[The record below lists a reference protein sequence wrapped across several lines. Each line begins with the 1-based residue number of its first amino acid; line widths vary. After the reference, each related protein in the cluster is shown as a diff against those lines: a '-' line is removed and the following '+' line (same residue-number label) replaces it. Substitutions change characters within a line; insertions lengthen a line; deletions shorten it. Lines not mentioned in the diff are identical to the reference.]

1 MRKLKL
7 QMQIS
12 VDGFVSTGPNDDQ
25 KWVTWAWEEIKPY
38 VLELQRSTDTQLLGR
53 KLAVD
58 FIPYWES
65 AIKRADNP
73 MHELAEI
80 IVESKKVIFT
90 KTLEKAEWHNTELA
104 KGNLV
109 EEVNKLKNL
118 SGKDIMVIGGSSFV
132 SSLIQAD
139 LIDEFHL
146 FVNPVAL
153 GTGDPIFGKIA
164 NPKQLKFKQ
173 SIAYDSGLILQHYE
187 RR

>member
-12 VDGFVSTGPNDDQ
+12 LDGFVSTGPNDEQ
-25 KWVTWAWEEIKPY
+25 KWVTWAWDEIKQY

-65 AIKRADNP
+65 VIGKTDNP
-73 MHELAEI
+73 MIELAEI
-80 IVESKKVIFT
+80 VVGSKKIIFT
-90 KTLEKAEWHNTELA
+90 NTLKKIEWHNTEIA
-104 KGNLV
+104 SGDLV
-109 EEVNKLKNL
+109 ENIQKLKHQP
-118 SGKDIMVIGGSSFV
+118 GKDIMVIGGSSFV
-132 SSLIQAD
+132 SSLIEAD

-153 GTGDPIFGKIA
+153 GTGVPIFGNLV
-164 NPKQLKFKQ
+164 NPKQLKLKN
-173 SIAYDSGLILQHYE
+173 SITYDSGLVLHHYE
-187 RR
+187 QI